1 MRNTPEVSYRPRG
14 RTARAMAIGL
24 TAVLTGGLLAAC
36 SSSDD
41 GGDGD
46 QITLTVGVF
55 GQFGYEEAGLYDEYM
70 DLNPHIKIQQD
81 SITEN
86 KDYIAQLLTRLSQGS
101 GLADIQAIEVAN
113 IADMAGD
120 LNARWVDFNEYE
132 DVDTSH
138 FAPWKLVQSTSA
150 DGRLIGLGTDIGPTA
165 ICYRKDHFEA
175 AGLPTDREEVG
186 ALWAGD
192 WSAYIETGEQFQE
205 NAPDGVSWV
214 DSPGG
219 VYNGVVSSYEERYY
233 DAQGEL
239 IYEDSEA
246 VQAAWELG
254 VRTEESGLST
264 RQKQFTQEWDRAM
277 ANGDFATISCPAWM
291 LGYIQE
297 KAGDAAAGLWDAAPA
312 PVPSNWGGAFVGVP
326 EAGKNREEAVK
337 LAAWLTAPEQ
347 QAKLFSERGSFP
359 SSLEAQQESVVQE
372 ATHPYFEGMPM
383 GEIFSAAAAEI
394 PPTIIGPRD
403 QRIQEAFAD
412 GLLQIAQQG
421 ESPEAAWNDT
431 LSRIQNALDE

>member
-214 DSPGG
+214 DSPA
-219 VYNGVVSSYEERYY
+219 VCTTVSSP
-233 DAQGEL
+233 A
-239 IYEDSEA
+239 
-246 VQAAWELG
+246 
-254 VRTEESGLST
+254 T
-264 RQKQFTQEWDRAM
+264 RSATTTRRA
-277 ANGDFATISCPAWM
+277 S
-291 LGYIQE
+291 
-297 KAGDAAAGLWDAAPA
+297 
-312 PVPSNWGGAFVGVP
+312 
-326 EAGKNREEAVK
+326 
-337 LAAWLTAPEQ
+337 
-347 QAKLFSERGSFP
+347 
-359 SSLEAQQESVVQE
+359 
-372 ATHPYFEGMPM
+372 
-383 GEIFSAAAAEI
+383 
-394 PPTIIGPRD
+394 
-403 QRIQEAFAD
+403 
-412 GLLQIAQQG
+412 
-421 ESPEAAWNDT
+421 
-431 LSRIQNALDE
+431 